1 MHRVLLGITG
11 SVAAIRAPAL
21 LRQLLEDRHD
31 VKAVATRASRYFFD
45 PVEMGRDP
53 TKAAEFSNDRL
64 FFDEDEWSG
73 QRYVRDQPVLHI
85 ELRRWAE
92 ILVVAPLDANTLAKM
107 AQGLADNC
115 LSCVWRAWDWQRPVI
130 LAPAMNT
137 LMWEHPLTR
146 RHLLQLGGDLAG
158 AVPPPTTTAEAAIAW
173 IHSATSRLR
182 IVGPQSKKLA
192 CGDVGMGGLA
202 EVAEIAAAVR
212 EMLASCENTG
222 GLEHE

>member
-1 MHRVLLGITG
+1 M
-11 SVAAIRAPAL
+11 AAIRAPAL
-21 LRQLLEDRHD
+21 LRQLLEEGHD

-45 PVEMGRDP
+45 PAEMGRDP
-53 TKAAEFSNDRL
+53 AKAADFSSDRL
-64 FFDEDEWSG
+64 FLDEDEWSG
-73 QRYVRDQPVLHI
+73 KQYVRDQAVLHI

-92 ILVVAPLDANTLAKM
+92 ILVIAPLDANTLAKM

-158 AVPPPTTTAEAAIAW
+158 MAPPPTATAEAAIAW

-202 EVAEIAAAVR
+202 EVAEIVAAVR
-212 EMLASCENTG
+212 DVLGRDS
-222 GLEHE
+222 

>member
-21 LRQLLEDRHD
+21 LHQLLEDGHD

-45 PVEMGRDP
+45 PADLGRDP
-53 TKAAEFSNDRL
+53 TQPADFGRDRL
-64 FFDEDEWSG
+64 FLDEDEWSG
-73 QRYVRDQPVLHI
+73 KRFERDQAVLHI
-85 ELRRWAE
+85 ELRRWAD
-92 ILVVAPLDANTLAKM
+92 ILVIAPLDANTLAKM
-107 AQGLADNC
+107 ARGLADNC
-115 LSCVWRAWDWQRPVI
+115 LTCVWRAWDWARPMI

-158 AVPPPTTTAEAAIAW
+158 VAPPSAASAEDAIAW
-173 IHSATSRLR
+173 IHSASPRLR
-182 IVGPQSKKLA
+182 IVGPQIKKLA

-212 EMLASCENTG
+212 DMLGKGS
-222 GLEHE
+222 